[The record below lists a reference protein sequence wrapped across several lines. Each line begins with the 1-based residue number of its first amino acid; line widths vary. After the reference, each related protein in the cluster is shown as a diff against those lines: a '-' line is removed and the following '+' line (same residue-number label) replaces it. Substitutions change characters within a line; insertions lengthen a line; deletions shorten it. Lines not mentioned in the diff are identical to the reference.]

1 MQLLES
7 QLSTTNL
14 LSSSKH
20 SSLEIVRAEK
30 LRLESLNKTKDIQIN
45 LLVNRIETLEQVRDY
60 FHNFFD
66 IMFSIY
72 NYIHMYYIV
81 RLDYFKY
88 IL

>member
-66 IMFSIY
+66 IMFHIY
-72 NYIHMYYIV
+72 IIIYICI
-81 RLDYFKY
+81 
-88 IL
+88 I